1 MRESTLRVGFAALLV
16 VLYQPGVAGGRERR
30 QQIVVEVREH
40 DLLHADDVGRGGDE
54 LREQRSAPGRP
65 GPRGRIDVRVLGVL
79 AVARQVAVG
88 QNVPLPGRVENRQKR
103 PVSGCRAPSAPMQI
117 KRP

>member
-1 MRESTLRVGFAALLV
+1 MSFCISPV
-16 VLYQPGVAGGRERR
+16 VAGGRERR

-79 AVARQVAVG
+79 AGAPQVAVG
-88 QNVPLPGRVENRQKR
+88 QNVPLPPPTAPPPQ
-103 PVSGCRAPSAPMQI
+103 PRADNCAP
-117 KRP
+117 